1 MLRSSLFGFLILL
14 SGVVGFSRKLLSSV
28 CDLLPGA
35 SGNIFARALHTAFG
49 IFRWRFITL
58 LRGGCFLRLLLCGQK
73 RTPRK
78 LFRRSCDAIHN
89 AGCSICRSF
98 LYISQ
103 QCLPPHLRFTGLGRH
118 IAVQLGI
125 FREAIDERHERVA
138 DLHQAVSR
146 LGVGDVFHLILRDV
160 EKLR

>member
-1 MLRSSLFGFLILL
+1 MSTSFFSTHNFIIFYLWRLHLHSSRHHN
-14 SGVVGFSRKLLSSV
+14 VV
-28 CDLLPGA
+28 A
-35 SGNIFARALHTAFG
+35 
-49 IFRWRFITL
+49 
-58 LRGGCFLRLLLCGQK
+58 
-73 RTPRK
+73 
-78 LFRRSCDAIHN
+78 
-89 AGCSICRSF
+89 
-98 LYISQ
+98 
-103 QCLPPHLRFTGLGRH
+103 LPPHLRFTGLGRH